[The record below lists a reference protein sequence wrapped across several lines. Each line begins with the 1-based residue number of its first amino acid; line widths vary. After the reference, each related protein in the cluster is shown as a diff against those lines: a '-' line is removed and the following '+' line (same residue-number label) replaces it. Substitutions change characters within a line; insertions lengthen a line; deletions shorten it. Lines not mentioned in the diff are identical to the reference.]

1 MSRKNVIL
9 LSSLALM
16 TALTGCT
23 PESSSTT
30 GTTTSSAASTKLGG
44 NLVVYSPNSDAE
56 IEGLLY
62 FWGEKYGVTVELQS
76 MSTGEVT
83 AKLLAE
89 KNNPQADIRFGG
101 MNLGVYKQNPELY
114 ESYVAKGDNLLPE
127 GYQNKTGFFTNYL
140 LSGSNLLVNTTL
152 ERALG
157 ITVTGYADLLNPLLK
172 GKISMGNAANSS
184 SAFAQ
189 LTNMLLVMGDG
200 TYLDDKGWDYVDAFV
215 KNLDKKI
222 IASSSAVFRGVASG
236 EYVVGVTYEDPSVQ
250 LLTDGATNLRIV
262 YPKEGA
268 VWLPAASALIK
279 GSKNQ
284 ANGKAFLDWLISEEG
299 QTQVAKGTN
308 RPVNTKINNT
318 NPYLQPFTAINLAF
332 EDIELVANNRAALV
346 TRFTQTVTRNA

>member
-1 MSRKNVIL
+1 MSRKNVVL

-30 GTTTSSAASTKLGG
+30 GTTTSSAVSTKLGG

-114 ESYVAKGDNLLPE
+114 QEYVAKGDNLLPE

-152 ERALG
+152 ER
-157 ITVTGYADLLNPLLK
+157 
-172 GKISMGNAANSS
+172 
-184 SAFAQ
+184 
-189 LTNMLLVMGDG
+189 
-200 TYLDDKGWDYVDAFV
+200 
-215 KNLDKKI
+215 
-222 IASSSAVFRGVASG
+222 
-236 EYVVGVTYEDPSVQ
+236 
-250 LLTDGATNLRIV
+250 
-262 YPKEGA
+262 
-268 VWLPAASALIK
+268 
-279 GSKNQ
+279 
-284 ANGKAFLDWLISEEG
+284 
-299 QTQVAKGTN
+299 
-308 RPVNTKINNT
+308 
-318 NPYLQPFTAINLAF
+318 
-332 EDIELVANNRAALV
+332 
-346 TRFTQTVTRNA
+346 